1 MPLRADLKH
10 PTKGQTMQDLYKDK
24 IILDAIKSA
33 ISSFGKKNSLNG
45 IKYFADELGFNG
57 DNGNAQLHN
66 RLSETNQ
73 QKYLKLEEL
82 FLIMSHMDKEDKKT
96 IIDAIANKFGFYV
109 AQGAEG
115 KPIGSI
121 NIEAVISMGV
131 LDVGGTYGALSEE
144 ALEDL
149 KDGNIDD
156 KEALRLKKTLKELR
170 EKARGIEDM
179 LDKHVLGQ

>member
-1 MPLRADLKH
+1 
-10 PTKGQTMQDLYKDK
+10 MQDIYKNGA
-24 IILDAIKSA
+24 ICEAIKKSIA
-33 ISSFGKKNSLNG
+33 DFGKDNALNG
-45 IKYFADELGFNG
+45 MEFFADQLGFKG
-57 DNGNAQLHN
+57 DNKAAQLHN
-66 RLSETNQ
+66 RLSPSNNEKFLKLDEMRFMMKQMSKPQ
-73 QKYLKLEEL
+73 QK
-82 FLIMSHMDKEDKKT
+82 H
-96 IIDAIANKFGFYV
+96 IIDALANEFGFYV
-109 AQGAEG
+109 AEGAEG

-149 KDGNIDD
+149 KDGSIDD